1 MSRFKKTKAQLNR
14 ERLEKQEREAAER
27 RAQKR
32 IDVLTAPRKHKSE
45 KPSIV
50 FEVPKKWRPDE
61 KQYPSMNN
69 GIEPVRSATKK
80 KQYAG
85 EMAEREAEA
94 QKEIAAKKKRVA
106 PLFNKGGY
114 QFITDGTDPKDI
126 GRKTSAT

>member
-14 ERLEKQEREAAER
+14 ERLEKQKREAAER

-61 KQYPSMNN
+61 KKIPSLND
-69 GIEPVRSATKK
+69 GVEPVRSTTKK

-94 QKEIAAKKKRVA
+94 QKEIEAKKKRVA
-106 PLFNKGGY
+106 PHWSKGSY
-114 QFITDGTDPKDI
+114 QYITDEMDLSDL
-126 GRKTSAT
+126 GRKK